1 MRTKEETSLFELKRD
16 VRRMQ
21 PIHTGF
27 NAVSKLP
34 RPIPE
39 SAYPKVAKSAH
50 AANSLSNFKK
60 HVPTLRV
67 YHASDLNINF
77 DEDLDSSIDIVRK
90 LKKAG
95 HDAYIVGGA
104 IRDLCFGIE
113 PTDVDISTSA
123 TPEQVQAVFKRR
135 ARIIGRR
142 FIICLIHNFNG
153 EDPYEVSTF
162 RRDNEEETRFS
173 LEYANVDL
181 GDLIQ
186 YTGAITST
194 SQLKA
199 LLQQRNHT
207 PESLAALGNIP
218 QDGQVTTNFAAVA
231 NASYHCQDEF
241 EVPQYAVSVPSE
253 VAAPAVQPAP
263 ARTASQE
270 VLDFLQTGSEC
281 ELDIPV
287 AVTSAQG
294 TCAVNT
300 ASAADS
306 TISATSTQE
315 AQAAP
320 ATALATPATTAEPTA
335 VTTASQPAATNE
347 TAPSF
352 DAPVTTE
359 SEPQVSDRFMAN
371 VLEIAAQFT
380 PAPASDELEVPQ
392 LEQPQ
397 QVVVASAP
405 TEVATQ
411 VTVPAPAPAPE
422 QVAQPTRDE
431 LTSVDPTP
439 ATPTEEVVPEF
450 IPELDAG
457 LIASLAEEAETVTLS
472 KSARRRQRQ
481 REAKLRR
488 AQEAQEQAGADPT
501 AQQAEQVT
509 ALAVTESAA
518 TTNDNATP
526 AVAPT
531 QDVVAVQAVATA
543 PQVAQQPAA
552 TSSTAQASA
561 STPAPS
567 PLSPFAVR
575 KVYIGTPAP
584 AAETEATPVVN
595 PTPAEAVTTPTQVA
609 DVEVISTTSTEA
621 EASSV
626 PVVAQE
632 VTEQVEVAESPAP
645 SASTEPSK
653 VHPEVQVEVQ
663 VEVHVDVHTEPQT
676 QLPQA
681 DQVVAETVSE
691 STEAQATNVDSF
703 KTANSDLSQASA
715 APISTESAEPVAQGN
730 TPGYVVYNPSPV
742 ELRVLKSDEVI
753 TPKED
758 IYFNKDAQQG
768 DDSVNP
774 EQDAELIN
782 HLDRLY
788 QNQQFEAQ
796 PGLVDAQLNEKFIK
810 ALEGALA
817 HTNDDQEH
825 AKYTTAQDAKF
836 AGYEESPMEQVRRSK
851 ADLDKVPRSVRHLV
865 KDMELTDD
873 EKAQL
878 EEMHAESERLDNS
891 IRERL
896 SNIVNLMTLAE
907 KLVPQT
913 GANGTVT
920 PPPTLSPEEAQEIGE
935 YLRSYK
941 VKDIA
946 QDFMPPKPA
955 TAGKPKSKKARERIA
970 KAQRRHAAMFGSM
983 NARDL
988 FATQELDLG
997 SMAERRKALAAVLD
1011 SMQQDSTDPMTLRK
1025 AIIDAFPEM
1034 AEAMD
1039 KELTDFYARFE
1050 KENPGFVID
1059 DKYRFD
1065 KKKQ

>member
-241 EVPQYAVSVPSE
+241 EVPQYSVSVPSE

-287 AVTSAQG
+287 AVTTAQG
-294 TCAVNT
+294 TCAVNNAST
-300 ASAADS
+300 ADVA
-306 TISATSTQE
+306 TPATSNNAAQV
-315 AQAAP
+315 AQATAP
-320 ATALATPATTAEPTA
+320 ATPATTAEPA
-335 VTTASQPAATNE
+335 AATTASQTAATLE
-347 TAPSF
+347 TTPSF

-392 LEQPQ
+392 IEQPHQ
-397 QVVVASAP
+397 AVVAPAP
-405 TEVATQ
+405 TEVTTQ
-411 VTVPAPAPAPE
+411 VTEPAPTPTATLE
-422 QVAQPTRDE
+422 QVAQPTRTE
-431 LTSVDPTP
+431 LTHVAPTP
-439 ATPTEEVVPEF
+439 ATQAEEVVPEF
-450 IPELDAG
+450 IPELDVG

-488 AQEAQEQAGADPT
+488 AQEAQEQALAEAT
-501 AQQAEQVT
+501 TQQAEQVT
-509 ALAVTESAA
+509 TQVVTEQAA
-518 TTNDNATP
+518 TSNNNATHAAIP
-526 AVAPT
+526 A
-531 QDVVAVQAVATA
+531 QEVVAVQAEEAA
-543 PQVAQQPAA
+543 PQIAQQPAA
-552 TSSTAQASA
+552 TSTTAQASS

-584 AAETEATPVVN
+584 TTEVETTPSVT
-595 PTPAEAVTTPTQVA
+595 PTLAEAIAAPAQVA
-609 DVEVISTTSTEA
+609 DVEVTATATTETE
-621 EASSV
+621 SSSI
-626 PVVAQE
+626 PVVTE
-632 VTEQVEVAESPAP
+632 VATEQAAAAEPNAL
-645 SASTEPSK
+645 SANAAVSE
-653 VHPEVQVEVQ
+653 VHPEVQTE
-663 VEVHVDVHTEPQT
+663 VHTET
-676 QLPQA
+676 QAQA
-681 DQVVAETVSE
+681 TQAEQAAADTVAESA
-691 STEAQATNVDSF
+691 EAQATNADSF
-703 KTANSDLSQASA
+703 EAANSDSSQASA
-715 APISTESAEPVAQGN
+715 EPTPAESAEPVAQGN

-768 DDSVNP
+768 DESVNP

-817 HTNDDQEH
+817 HTNDDQAQ
-825 AKYTTAQDAKF
+825 AKYTNAQDAKF

-865 KDMELTDD
+865 KDMEFTDD